1 MASGSV
7 LMAEDPKEVLRRSRA
22 LLQAERASKER
33 EELLE
38 KLPQGHGSGLD
49 ADMVDGL
56 HAVEILSKAVSRAGG
71 GGGGSVQ
78 GDGGVAKESH
88 IIFVTVAQEVTI

>member
-1 MASGSV
+1 
-7 LMAEDPKEVLRRSRA
+7 MAEDPKEVLRRSRA

-56 HAVEILSKAVSRAGG
+56 HAFEIIAKGRASGG

>member
-1 MASGSV
+1 
-7 LMAEDPKEVLRRSRA
+7 MAEDPKEVLRRSRA

-56 HAVEILSKAVSRAGG
+56 HAFEILSKAVSRVGG